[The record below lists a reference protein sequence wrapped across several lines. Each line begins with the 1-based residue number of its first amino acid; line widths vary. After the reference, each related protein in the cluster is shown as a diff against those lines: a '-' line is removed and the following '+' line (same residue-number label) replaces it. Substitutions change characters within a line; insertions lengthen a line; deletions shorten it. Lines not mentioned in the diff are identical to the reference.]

1 MPPIGKFTLT
11 FGLVAIPVS
20 MTSATSSHKISFR
33 QVHTEDMGR
42 VRYRKTCELDEHV
55 LDQEDIGRAWE
66 APDGRLVPISD
77 EELDEL
83 PLPTAR
89 TIEISGFLD
98 LGDVP
103 GEMFGQP
110 YFLAP
115 SSDAAKKP
123 YVLMRQAL
131 ERSGKAAVGKY
142 ALRGSG
148 EALGLIYAAGDILV
162 VHRLRWPDELR
173 SPAGA
178 APPADVDLDP
188 AEVDAALEYIAAMG
202 DLDMEQ
208 MHDEYSEAVQALI
221 EAKVEH
227 HAPPTPAREPAEASV
242 TDLMGALKTAAE
254 RARADRG
261 EDADIHH
268 LDERRPAKKAAAK
281 KTTGK
286 KTAAKKTAAKKAA
299 KNAPAKKSPRKRAG

>member
-1 MPPIGKFTLT
+1 MPPIGSFTLT

-20 MTSATSSHKISFR
+20 MTSATRSHKMSFR
-33 QVHTEDMGR
+33 QVHVEDMGL
-42 VRYRKTCELDEHV
+42 VKYRKMCELDEHV
-55 LDQEDIGRAWE
+55 LDQSDIGRAWE

-77 EELDEL
+77 DELDDM
-83 PLPTAR
+83 PLPTAK

-98 LGDVP
+98 LATVP
-103 GEMFGQP
+103 GEQFGQP
-110 YFLAP
+110 YFLTP

-148 EALGLIYAAGDILV
+148 EALGLIYAVGDILV

-173 SPAGA
+173 EPAGV

-188 AEVDAALEYIAAMG
+188 SEIDAALDYIRAMG
-202 DLDMEQ
+202 DLDMDQ
-208 MHDEYSEAVQALI
+208 MHDEYAEAVRELV

-227 HAPPTPAREPAEASV
+227 HAPPKAPRERTPDQNV
-242 TDLMGALKTAAE
+242 TDLMGALRAATAK
-254 RARADRG
+254 ARADRG
-261 EDADIHH
+261 EAADVHH
-268 LDERRPAKKAAAK
+268 IADRKPAKKS
-281 KTTGK
+281 
-286 KTAAKKTAAKKAA
+286 AKKTATKKTTRKKA
-299 KNAPAKKSPRKRAG
+299 G